1 MTPTSTG
8 DLPDDLTGLLRGPV
22 LPQPR
27 TPPDGLAG
35 AAAAGGARADLPLPL
50 PADAIPDLDLDPPTT
65 AHRLVPVAP
74 RLSVVVPTRN
84 EAHNIEPLLR
94 RLDEALRGLAG
105 EVIFVDD
112 SDDGTP
118 EAIARVRPT
127 VSLPVRVHHRAPR
140 DRVGGLGGAVSEGFA
155 LCAAPYAV
163 IIDGDLQHPPETI
176 PALLAAAL
184 HDAADVVIGS
194 RYAPGGSASGLAGTT
209 RHLVS
214 TGSNLL
220 CRLAFPRRL
229 RGVSD
234 VMSGFFLVRVAAV
247 DRAGLRPDGYKILLE
262 LLATAGPL
270 RIREVGYAFAER
282 HAGASNASMS
292 EGVRFVRRLFSL
304 RVPRP
309 ARFALVGASG
319 TVPNLFGTAVLHH
332 LGLHYLAAA
341 ILATQVAIAWNFA
354 GCELLVWDRL
364 AGSRLRRYP
373 AFAIINNLD
382 LVVRLPLLALLVGRW
397 GFGVGTA
404 TLLSLA
410 AAVII
415 RYLVVER
422 LVYRRR
428 PAGSPTPTPSGTAGP
443 SRAFRSGRAR
453 GGSRPGGLSWPA
465 GVPGEEATDAAT

>member
-8 DLPDDLTGLLRGPV
+8 DLPDDLTGLLRRPV

-27 TPPDGLAG
+27 TPPDVL
-35 AAAAGGARADLPLPL
+35 AAA
-50 PADAIPDLDLDPPTT
+50 
-65 AHRLVPVAP
+65 PVAP
-74 RLSVVVPTRN
+74 RLSVLVPTRN
-84 EAHNIEPLLR
+84 EAHNIGPLLR
-94 RLDEALRGLAG
+94 RLDEALRGLAA

-184 HDAADVVIGS
+184 PDAADVVIGS
-194 RYAPGGSASGLAGTT
+194 RYVPGGSASGLAGTT

-247 DRAGLRPDGYKILLE
+247 DQSGLRPDGYKILLE

-270 RIREVGYAFAER
+270 RIREVGYTFAER

-354 GCELLVWDRL
+354 GCELLVWDRQ

-373 AFAIINNLD
+373 TFAVINNVD
-382 LVVRLPLLALLVGRW
+382 LVIRLPLLALLVGRW
-397 GFGVGTA
+397 GVGIGTA

-410 AAVII
+410 AAVIV

-422 LVYRRR
+422 MVYRR
-428 PAGSPTPTPSGTAGP
+428 STPSTASGGSAGP
-443 SRAFRSGRAR
+443 SRAVRLGRAQSAHR
-453 GGSRPGGLSWPA
+453 RGGLSWSA
-465 GVPGEEATDAAT
+465 GAPGEEAPDAAT